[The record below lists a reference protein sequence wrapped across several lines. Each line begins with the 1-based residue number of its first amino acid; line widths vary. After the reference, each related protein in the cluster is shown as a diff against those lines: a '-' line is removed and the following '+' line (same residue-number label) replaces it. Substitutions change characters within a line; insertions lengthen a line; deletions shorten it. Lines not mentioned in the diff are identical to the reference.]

1 MPHPLLIILTGPSG
15 SGKSTILDLL
25 KARKPFPFQRFITCT
40 TRAKRPGEKNGTD
53 YWFVTR
59 EDFEQDLKKN
69 RFFESAEVYGNY
81 YGSSKK
87 EFERLA
93 TSKKPILM
101 VLDVQ
106 GAETM
111 KRAVANT
118 FIVFLDASK
127 KALTDRLKKRGTDAA
142 EMKRRTDQLTEEE
155 MHRGIADTYIKNK
168 EGEIEETYQVVVEAS
183 LDRFRRT

>member
-15 SGKSTILDLL
+15 SGKSTILDML
-25 KARKPFPFQRFITCT
+25 KARKPFPFQRFVTCT
-40 TRAKRPGEKNGTD
+40 TRAKRPGEKNGKD

-59 EDFEQDLKKN
+59 EDFERDLKKN

-81 YGSSKK
+81 YGSSKE
-87 EFERLA
+87 EFERLKD
-93 TSKKPILM
+93 TKKPILM

-111 KRAVANT
+111 KRVIPNT

-127 KALTDRLKKRGTDAA
+127 KALTDRLKKRGTEAA

>member
-25 KARKPFPFQRFITCT
+25 KVRKPLPFQRFVTCT
-40 TRAKRPGEKNGTD
+40 TRAKRPGEKNGKD
-53 YWFVTR
+53 YWFVSR
-59 EDFEQDLKKN
+59 EDFERDLKKKL
-69 RFFESAEVYGNY
+69 FFEWAEVYGNY
-81 YGSSKK
+81 YGSSKT

-106 GAETM
+106 GAETI
-111 KRAVANT
+111 KRAIANT

-127 KALTDRLKKRGTDAA
+127 KSLTDRLKKRGTDAA
-142 EMKRRTDQLTEEE
+142 EMKRRTAQLAEEE
-155 MHRGIADTYIKNK
+155 THRGIADVYIKNM
-168 EGEIEETYQVVVEAS
+168 EGKIEETYIAVIKAI
-183 LDRFRRT
+183 DKRRKKE